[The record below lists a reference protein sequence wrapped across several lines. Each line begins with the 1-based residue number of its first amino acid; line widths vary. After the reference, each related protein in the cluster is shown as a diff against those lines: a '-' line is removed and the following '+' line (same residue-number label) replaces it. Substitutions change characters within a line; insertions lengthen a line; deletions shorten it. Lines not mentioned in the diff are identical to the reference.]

1 MRKRDIQRDASGPSI
16 FLSTIALILSGL
28 AVVAYFMFKP
38 DTDPQQIGSVSAN
51 DSVPATDSGSASDD
65 GCQNTDADPE
75 AVFERLSVLKEQ
87 SGNEWSAFCQEQ
99 LDSALYETA
108 ITKATE
114 RRFNTAF
121 DRLCQIPEDTE
132 SEYFA
137 EAKFLFGIWEE
148 NRNTSGESQ
157 EIRPLLQSFFEN
169 YDSPNE
175 NCPAAKEMLE
185 ELN

>member
-28 AVVAYFMFKP
+28 AVVAYFIFKP
-38 DTDPQQIGSVSAN
+38 DADPQQIGSVSAN
-51 DSVPATDSGSASDD
+51 NSVSANDR
-65 GCQNTDADPE
+65 GCQNTNADP
-75 AVFERLSVLKEQ
+75 ATAFERLSVLKEQ

-108 ITKATE
+108 MIKATE
-114 RRFNTAF
+114 SRFNTAF

-132 SEYFA
+132 SEYFQ
-137 EAKFLFGIWEE
+137 EAQFLFGIWER

-157 EIRPLLQSFFEN
+157 EIRPLLQSFFED
-169 YDSPNE
+169 YDNPNE
-175 NCPAAKEMLE
+175 NCPAAREMLE
-185 ELN
+185 ELG